1 MSTTNV
7 NSEFNSTLD
16 SFSFSDSEFS
26 VNESCNV
33 NQQKCRKNKKIL
45 PNEEVSTDFQFDRFD
60 DEGNAV
66 RVPCDIKF
74 GTTLTRKH
82 LWIEACKEV
91 MLGKFTVT
99 ENVTRNGLQLQC
111 STKSEGKFVSITF
124 YTNGTILV
132 QGKHICITWRDTYFS
147 KIRNLVN
154 IKEREVSEASFN
166 YDFDNLG
173 HTEVSIENSQ
183 TTAKADFRNDS
194 PTIPN
199 ELPTNCENDNNMN
212 LEEVSLS
219 STVIQENTSA
229 IQPATIVMPKQMS
242 SSAQNAELIK
252 IINNKEIENTKLR
265 NEREEC
271 RGSEQKLQ
279 AQVSRLSSDL
289 KLANQTI
296 TGLEDDISVLSKQI
310 AGKNENKNVVS
321 HTPKPKRKLSKDHAS
336 FNSGILLSS
345 APASSAVTTS
355 VEGKKDEIKQ
365 STTRQKL
372 KLKIGNNRI
381 DRISDNILILGS
393 SITKGI
399 KTTDLNDNVYV
410 NTNRGAL
417 VSDLE
422 RKIEEIDLSTFS
434 TIVLQF
440 GGNDAK
446 LSIQT
451 FKRKYKNVIQS
462 AKNNGIKSIIIG
474 GCLPRS
480 KTNLEHI
487 NQALSEISI
496 EENVTF
502 INHLDSFVL
511 RNGEIVPGLIH
522 TDGVHLTNSGTTK
535 LIDNINKVIPI
546 RNVNSSVQP
555 YQTYDRNT
563 WDSYCYNCGSN
574 YHTLSNCKHHQR
586 IKRNFC
592 FRLGHKEI
600 NCWYN
605 HSA

>member
-1 MSTTNV
+1 MLIN
-7 NSEFNSTLD
+7 
-16 SFSFSDSEFS
+16 
-26 VNESCNV
+26 
-33 NQQKCRKNKKIL
+33 KCRKNKKIL
-45 PNEEVSTDFQFDRFD
+45 PNEVVSTDFQFDRFD

-99 ENVTRNGLQLQC
+99 ENVTRNGLQLKC

-132 QGKHICITWRDTYFS
+132 QGKHTCITWRDTYFS
-147 KIRNLVN
+147 KIRDLVN
-154 IKEREVSEASFN
+154 IKEREPN
-166 YDFDNLG
+166 K
-173 HTEVSIENSQ
+173 I
-183 TTAKADFRNDS
+183 KADFRNDS

-219 STVIQENTSA
+219 STVIQQNTSA
-229 IQPATIVMPKQMS
+229 IPPASIVMPEQMS
-242 SSAQNAELIK
+242 SCFSDKIVNLLENLNSNISTFTAQNAELIK
-252 IINNKEIENTKLR
+252 IIHNKEIENTKLR

-271 RGSEQKLQ
+271 RGGEQKLQ

-296 TGLEDDISVLSKQI
+296 TGLEDDICVFSKQI

-321 HTPKPKRKLSKDHAS
+321 HTPKPKRKLSKAHAS

-345 APASSAVTTS
+345 TPASSAVTTS
-355 VEGKKDEIKQ
+355 VE
-365 STTRQKL
+365 
-372 KLKIGNNRI
+372 
-381 DRISDNILILGS
+381 
-393 SITKGI
+393 
-399 KTTDLNDNVYV
+399 
-410 NTNRGAL
+410 AL
-417 VSDLE
+417 
-422 RKIEEIDLSTFS
+422 F
-434 TIVLQF
+434 
-440 GGNDAK
+440 
-446 LSIQT
+446 
-451 FKRKYKNVIQS
+451 
-462 AKNNGIKSIIIG
+462 
-474 GCLPRS
+474 
-480 KTNLEHI
+480 
-487 NQALSEISI
+487 
-496 EENVTF
+496 
-502 INHLDSFVL
+502 L

-522 TDGVHLTNSGTTK
+522 TDGVHLTNSGNTK
-535 LIDNINKVIPI
+535 LIDNNNKVISI
-546 RNVNSSVQP
+546 RNVNSLVQP

-574 YHTLSNCKHHQR
+574 YHTLSNCKHDQR
-586 IKRNFC
+586 IKCNFC

>member
-1 MSTTNV
+1 MP
-7 NSEFNSTLD
+7 EK
-16 SFSFSDSEFS
+16 
-26 VNESCNV
+26 
-33 NQQKCRKNKKIL
+33 Q
-45 PNEEVSTDFQFDRFD
+45 
-60 DEGNAV
+60 
-66 RVPCDIKF
+66 
-74 GTTLTRKH
+74 
-82 LWIEACKEV
+82 
-91 MLGKFTVT
+91 
-99 ENVTRNGLQLQC
+99 ENT
-111 STKSEGKFVSITF
+111 
-124 YTNGTILV
+124 
-132 QGKHICITWRDTYFS
+132 S
-147 KIRNLVN
+147 KRGSKYLVN

-166 YDFDNLG
+166 YDFDNLA

-229 IQPATIVMPKQMS
+229 IPPASIVMPKQMS
-242 SSAQNAELIK
+242 SCFSNKIVNLLENLNSNISTLTVQNAELIK
-252 IINNKEIENTKLR
+252 IIHNNEIENTKLR

-296 TGLEDDISVLSKQI
+296 TGLEDDTSVLSKQI

-321 HTPKPKRKLSKDHAS
+321 HTPKPKLKLSKDHTS

-345 APASSAVTTS
+345 TPASSAVTTS
-355 VEGKKDEIKQ
+355 VEGKKDKIKQ

-372 KLKIGNNRI
+372 KLKIRNNRI

-422 RKIEEIDLSTFS
+422 RKIEEIDLSPFS

-462 AKNNGIKSIIIG
+462 AKTMELKLSLLGMFTKIK
-474 GCLPRS
+474 
-480 KTNLEHI
+480 
-487 NQALSEISI
+487 
-496 EENVTF
+496 
-502 INHLDSFVL
+502 
-511 RNGEIVPGLIH
+511 
-522 TDGVHLTNSGTTK
+522 
-535 LIDNINKVIPI
+535 NKP
-546 RNVNSSVQP
+546 
-555 YQTYDRNT
+555 
-563 WDSYCYNCGSN
+563 
-574 YHTLSNCKHHQR
+574 
-586 IKRNFC
+586 
-592 FRLGHKEI
+592 
-600 NCWYN
+600 
-605 HSA
+605 

>member
-1 MSTTNV
+1 
-7 NSEFNSTLD
+7 
-16 SFSFSDSEFS
+16 
-26 VNESCNV
+26 
-33 NQQKCRKNKKIL
+33 
-45 PNEEVSTDFQFDRFD
+45 
-60 DEGNAV
+60 
-66 RVPCDIKF
+66 
-74 GTTLTRKH
+74 
-82 LWIEACKEV
+82 
-91 MLGKFTVT
+91 
-99 ENVTRNGLQLQC
+99 
-111 STKSEGKFVSITF
+111 
-124 YTNGTILV
+124 
-132 QGKHICITWRDTYFS
+132 
-147 KIRNLVN
+147 
-154 IKEREVSEASFN
+154 
-166 YDFDNLG
+166 
-173 HTEVSIENSQ
+173 
-183 TTAKADFRNDS
+183 
-194 PTIPN
+194 
-199 ELPTNCENDNNMN
+199 
-212 LEEVSLS
+212 
-219 STVIQENTSA
+219 
-229 IQPATIVMPKQMS
+229 MPKQMS
-242 SSAQNAELIK
+242 SCFSDKIVNLLENLNSNISTLTAQNAELIK
-252 IINNKEIENTKLR
+252 IIHNKEIENTKLR

-271 RGSEQKLQ
+271 RGSEQKFQ

-296 TGLEDDISVLSKQI
+296 TGLEDDISVLSKQL

-321 HTPKPKRKLSKDHAS
+321 HTPKPKRKLSKAHAS

-345 APASSAVTTS
+345 TPASSVVTTS

-372 KLKIGNNRI
+372 KLKIRNNRI
-381 DRISDNILILGS
+381 DIISDNILDLGS

-422 RKIEEIDLSTFS
+422 RKIEEIDLSPFS
-434 TIVLQF
+434 TIFLQF

-462 AKNNGIKSIIIG
+462 AKNNRIKTIIIG

-511 RNGEIVPGLIH
+511 CNGEIVPGLIH

-535 LIDNINKVIPI
+535 LIDNINKVISI
-546 RNVNSSVQP
+546 RNVNSSVQS

-563 WDSYCYNCGSN
+563 WDSYCYNCKSN
-574 YHTLSNCKHHQR
+574 HHTLSNCKHDQR
-586 IKRNFC
+586 IKCNIC

>member
-1 MSTTNV
+1 
-7 NSEFNSTLD
+7 
-16 SFSFSDSEFS
+16 
-26 VNESCNV
+26 
-33 NQQKCRKNKKIL
+33 
-45 PNEEVSTDFQFDRFD
+45 
-60 DEGNAV
+60 
-66 RVPCDIKF
+66 
-74 GTTLTRKH
+74 
-82 LWIEACKEV
+82 
-91 MLGKFTVT
+91 
-99 ENVTRNGLQLQC
+99 
-111 STKSEGKFVSITF
+111 
-124 YTNGTILV
+124 
-132 QGKHICITWRDTYFS
+132 
-147 KIRNLVN
+147 
-154 IKEREVSEASFN
+154 
-166 YDFDNLG
+166 
-173 HTEVSIENSQ
+173 
-183 TTAKADFRNDS
+183 
-194 PTIPN
+194 
-199 ELPTNCENDNNMN
+199 MN

-229 IQPATIVMPKQMS
+229 IPTASIVIPKQMS
-242 SSAQNAELIK
+242 SCFSDKIVNLLENLNSNISTLTAQNAELIK
-252 IINNKEIENTKLR
+252 IIHNKEIENTNLR

-345 APASSAVTTS
+345 TPASSAVTTS

-372 KLKIGNNRI
+372 KLKIRNNRI

-422 RKIEEIDLSTFS
+422 IIYTNFQTEI
-434 TIVLQF
+434 Q
-440 GGNDAK
+440 K
-446 LSIQT
+446 CYP
-451 FKRKYKNVIQS
+451 KCKK
-462 AKNNGIKSIIIG
+462 NGIKTIIIG

-535 LIDNINKVIPI
+535 LIDNINKVISI

-586 IKRNFC
+586 IKCNFC
-592 FRLGHKEI
+592 FRLRHKEI